1 MYVQGLGL
9 KYGAEEKKTIQNALI
24 KRGWFMYIALVL
36 VRYSLEIQ
44 EQKKNP
50 EKHNRGL
57 GGHGNDTVKSVTSDI
72 LS

>member
-1 MYVQGLGL
+1 
-9 KYGAEEKKTIQNALI
+9 
-24 KRGWFMYIALVL
+24 MYIALVV

-72 LS
+72 LSWFLNIATRILYRA

>member
-1 MYVQGLGL
+1 
-9 KYGAEEKKTIQNALI
+9 
-24 KRGWFMYIALVL
+24 MYIALVV